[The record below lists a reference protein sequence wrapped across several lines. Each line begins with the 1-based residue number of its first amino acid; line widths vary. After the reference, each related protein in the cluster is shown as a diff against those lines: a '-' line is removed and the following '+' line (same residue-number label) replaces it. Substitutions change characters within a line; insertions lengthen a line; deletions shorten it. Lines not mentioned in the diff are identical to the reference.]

1 MLEARAYMAQPVEG
15 EVTFIYPELKGETRT
30 ARVRIAMATVVRPA
44 DPECTSRGYERFAG
58 QALAPVQASGEALF
72 ALHDGVA
79 HCAVFLRKL
88 LLAGEPDHSAVLSV
102 SSGTCV
108 ARGTSAWLDGY
119 YGFPFLSRTG
129 CFG

>member
-1 MLEARAYMAQPVEG
+1 
-15 EVTFIYPELKGETRT
+15 
-30 ARVRIAMATVVRPA
+30 MATVVRPA

-72 ALHDGVA
+72 SSALSTTEMA